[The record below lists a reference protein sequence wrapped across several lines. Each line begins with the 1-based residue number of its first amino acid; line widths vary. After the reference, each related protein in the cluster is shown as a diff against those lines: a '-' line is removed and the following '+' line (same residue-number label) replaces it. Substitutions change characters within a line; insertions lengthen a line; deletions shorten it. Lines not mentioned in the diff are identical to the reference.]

1 MITGKPEALTL
12 CLSRAIARLEQRNQQ
27 EAMLHTARQLR
38 AATRDTDTYNALGDF
53 ISATPPERQAIVTLI
68 RGML

>member
-1 MITGKPEALTL
+1 MNNRSSALTL

-38 AATRDTDTYNALGDF
+38 AATHDTGTYNALGDF